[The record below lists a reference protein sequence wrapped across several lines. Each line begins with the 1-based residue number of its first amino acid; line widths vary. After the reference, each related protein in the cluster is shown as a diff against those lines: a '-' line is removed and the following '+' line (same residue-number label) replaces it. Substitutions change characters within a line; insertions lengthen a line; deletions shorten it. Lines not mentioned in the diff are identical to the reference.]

1 MGMGKIDVTFNCAEE
16 PVSVTTPAST
26 LHVSSPP
33 PFKLETADF
42 NSELHARPSIYF
54 TGPAI
59 VEHIAFMPLDGAI
72 KEFHDSLK
80 VDDEISVRV
89 ERHTEFVT
97 VTRLRKL
104 HSEPGRWPESD
115 LTEDDFARLA
125 GLYAPRLVCHVSI
138 LVLGDPPEELGP
150 VLKSFDFG
158 DTAASSIG
166 GGSAQVCSDFRV
178 RPDNSSRIILFNKDL
193 NAHRLGRMV
202 RRICEVETYRAMALL
217 GLPEARR
224 LAPLLGAYDAELVQ
238 LTNRNL
244 STPAHQ
250 HKDLINEITV
260 LSSHIISATAETRNR
275 FGATAAY
282 AKIVEERIALLR
294 ETHVPGFQRFGTFV
308 ERRFKPAVRTCEA
321 TALRL
326 EQLSRATMHLLDLLQ
341 TRIQVEIEFQN
352 ATQIQAVAD
361 RAATQV
367 KIQRAVEGFSII
379 AISYYLMSLLKL
391 IYETA
396 DHAGFHFD
404 PVIMLIAV
412 PVVVGT
418 VAITIL
424 RVRHALKGEN

>member
-1 MGMGKIDVTFNCAEE
+1 MTSKRAEE
-16 PVSVTTPAST
+16 TFSTSTSGSAPHITGPATSK
-26 LHVSSPP
+26 P
-33 PFKLETADF
+33 ETADF

-54 TGPAI
+54 NGPAI
-59 VEHIAFMPLDGAI
+59 VEHVAFMPLDSAI
-72 KEFHDSLK
+72 SEFHDSLEA
-80 VDDEISVRV
+80 DGEISVRV

-97 VTRLRKL
+97 VTRVRKL
-104 HSEPGRWPESD
+104 DTEPEQWPKSD
-115 LTEDDFARLA
+115 VAEGDFARLA
-125 GLYAPRLVCHVSI
+125 GLSSPLLVCHVSI
-138 LVLGDPPEELGP
+138 LVLGSPTSELGT
-150 VLKSFDFG
+150 VLKAFDFG

-166 GGSAQVCSDFRV
+166 AGAARVCSDFRV
-178 RPDNSSRIILFNKDL
+178 RGDNSSRIILFNKDL

-202 RRICEVETYRAMALL
+202 RRIFEIETYRSMALL

-224 LAPLLGAYDAELVQ
+224 LAPLLSGYDAELVQ

-244 STPAHQ
+244 VTPAHQ
-250 HKDLINEITV
+250 HKRLLEEITV

-326 EQLSRATMHLLDLLQ
+326 EHLSRATMHLLDLLQ

-352 ATQIQAVAD
+352 ATQIQAMAD

-379 AISYYLMSLLKL
+379 AISYYLLSLLKF

-396 DHAGFHFD
+396 DHAGFHID
-404 PVIMLIAV
+404 PVVMLIAV
-412 PVVVGT
+412 PVVVGA

-424 RVRHALKGEN
+424 RVKHALKAEN

>member
-1 MGMGKIDVTFNCAEE
+1 MISKGAEE
-16 PVSVTTPAST
+16 AFSPTASAST
-26 LHVSSPP
+26 PQVSSPAI
-33 PFKLETADF
+33 FEQKTVDF

-59 VEHIAFMPLDGAI
+59 VEHVAFLPSDGVI
-72 KEFHDSLK
+72 KEFHDSL
-80 VDDEISVRV
+80 EAEGGISVRV

-97 VTRLRKL
+97 VTRVRKL
-104 HSEPGRWPESD
+104 ASEPERWPDAE
-115 LTEDDFARLA
+115 LCEGDFARLA
-125 GLYAPRLVCHVSI
+125 GLSSPLLVCRVSI
-138 LVLGDPPEELGP
+138 LVLGNPPDLLGT
-150 VLKSFDFG
+150 VLKALDFG

-166 GGSAQVCSDFRV
+166 GGAAQVCSDFRV
-178 RPDNSSRIILFNKDL
+178 RADNSSRIILFNKDL

-202 RRICEVETYRAMALL
+202 RRIVEIETYRSMALL

-224 LAPLLGAYDAELVQ
+224 LAPLLGEYDAELVR

-244 STPAHQ
+244 GTPADQ
-250 HKDLINEITV
+250 HKQLLEEITV
-260 LSSHIISATAETRNR
+260 LSSHIISATAQARNR

-326 EQLSRATMHLLDLLQ
+326 EHLSSAAMHLLDLLQ

-352 ATQIQAVAD
+352 ATQIQAMAN

-367 KIQRAVEGFSII
+367 KIQRAVEGFSMI
-379 AISYYLMSLLKL
+379 AISYYLLSLLKL
-391 IYETA
+391 IYETV
-396 DHAGFHFD
+396 DHVGLHLN
-404 PVIMLIAV
+404 PLIMLVAI
-412 PVVVGT
+412 PVVVGS
-418 VAITIL
+418 VGITIF
-424 RVRHALKGEN
+424 RVKHALKTES